1 MTEKEPSGI
10 VPIFVPKA
18 SDILA
23 ARLRDLILAG
33 KFVAGDMLPAERELV
48 AESGLSRASVREAL
62 RVLEAENLVTT
73 RPGRLGGSMVTLPGR
88 KSVARSVEL
97 FIRTH
102 GIRLESL
109 LDCRLA
115 VEPMMASLAAV
126 KRSPEELAEMERLH
140 EAFLASDDDVAA
152 YKQINLEWHLAVA
165 RASQNEPLIALMEA
179 ISGSILKAADYQQVT
194 TEGIRHEAFLAHTRI
209 MKAITR
215 GDAEL
220 AFKSMERHVSAYS
233 KVARECLNRQEVSAN
248 LQLEKRL
255 RKKEP
260 AAE

>member
-1 MTEKEPSGI
+1 MAAKEPSGI

-33 KFVAGDMLPAERELV
+33 KFQAGDMLPTERELV

-62 RVLEAENLVTT
+62 RVLEAENLVAT

-88 KSVARSVEL
+88 KSVSRSVEL

-115 VEPMMASLAAV
+115 VEPMMAKLAAT
-126 KRSPEELAEMERLH
+126 RRTEEELAEMERLH
-140 EAFLASDDDVAA
+140 EAFLASGDDVAS
-152 YKQINLEWHLAVA
+152 YKQINLEWHLSVA
-165 RASQNEPLIALMEA
+165 RASRNEPLIALMEA
-179 ISGSILKAADYQQVT
+179 ISDSILRAADYRQVT
-194 TEGIRHEAFLAHTRI
+194 TDEIRREAFLAHTKV
-209 MKAITR
+209 MQAVKS
-215 GDAEL
+215 GDADM

-233 KVARECLNRQEVSAN
+233 TVARERLQRQEVSTN
-248 LQLEKRL
+248 LQHEI
-255 RKKEP
+255 P
-260 AAE
+260 SVS